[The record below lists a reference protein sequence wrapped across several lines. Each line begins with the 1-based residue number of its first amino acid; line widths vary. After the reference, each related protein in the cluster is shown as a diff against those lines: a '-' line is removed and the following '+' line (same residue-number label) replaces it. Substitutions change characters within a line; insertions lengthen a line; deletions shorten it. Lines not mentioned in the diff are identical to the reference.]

1 MFSKPVH
8 DAIDESEIN
17 DTKCLVK
24 ANIIKTETINDS
36 NKITCN
42 LFFKNNIKLEK
53 YKIPELK
60 VIAKFNKLH
69 ISGNKPKLISRIE
82 MHFLKEVNAI
92 KIQKHFRKYIVNKLF
107 KLRGD
112 GFKNREKCVNAT
124 DFYTMEPL
132 NEISHYLFFSYN
144 DSNGFLYGFDITSL
158 IHLIKY
164 NADTPLINPYNREE
178 IDNIVKG
185 KIINL
190 YNIIHIVF
198 PYIVEDSIKLNT
210 KSKIKMRNNRN
221 SQTYNRSLNNNF
233 EQTLTYDERTSLSNK
248 MNEIRSK
255 PIDVRV
261 QELFI
266 EIDLLGNYTQS
277 SWFNDLSRSQY
288 LRLYQWL
295 YDIWNYRGIISREL
309 RRMICSLNDPFI
321 DAFSEIQY
329 IDEITLERIKEACL
343 FVFENM
349 IYTGIDVEYRKIGTF
364 HALSALTM
372 VSYDAR
378 ENLSWL
384 YDSLI

>member
-1 MFSKPVH
+1 
-8 DAIDESEIN
+8 
-17 DTKCLVK
+17 
-24 ANIIKTETINDS
+24 
-36 NKITCN
+36 
-42 LFFKNNIKLEK
+42 
-53 YKIPELK
+53 
-60 VIAKFNKLH
+60 
-69 ISGNKPKLISRIE
+69 
-82 MHFLKEVNAI
+82 
-92 KIQKHFRKYIVNKLF
+92 
-107 KLRGD
+107 
-112 GFKNREKCVNAT
+112 
-124 DFYTMEPL
+124 
-132 NEISHYLFFSYN
+132 
-144 DSNGFLYGFDITSL
+144 
-158 IHLIKY
+158 
-164 NADTPLINPYNREE
+164 
-178 IDNIVKG
+178 
-185 KIINL
+185 
-190 YNIIHIVF
+190 
-198 PYIVEDSIKLNT
+198 
-210 KSKIKMRNNRN
+210 
-221 SQTYNRSLNNNF
+221 
-233 EQTLTYDERTSLSNK
+233 